1 MSALGA
7 AGATFN
13 DLKPAG
19 GPNDQRVEI
28 GGSLLERA
36 MLNEKEALTTLFRQ
50 FIPPTERIE
59 FAEYFGTD
67 GLLGLGNKSFA
78 CLTDRRLASL
88 RVGILGKVWYQ
99 DGFLEHTNSGVIH
112 QPSLLG
118 LYILLGFTI
127 ILWMFMGTALLN
139 VARGGFSEL
148 LSFLLLLFILP
159 LMLWLAVKLFY
170 ARVKCGF
177 VWWVREGIAVYTFT
191 NRSRMRRANHLYRL
205 CVDMRDERI
214 RALGRSLT

>member
-7 AGATFN
+7 ASASLGEFR
-13 DLKPAG
+13 PSG
-19 GPNDQRVEI
+19 GPDDQRVQMEA
-28 GGSLLERA
+28 SLMDRA
-36 MLNEKEALTTLFRQ
+36 KQNDKEALTTIFRQ
-50 FIPPTERIE
+50 FIPPTEKIE

-67 GLLGLGNKSFA
+67 GIFGFGNKSFA

-127 ILWMFMGTALLN
+127 LGWMVLGAGLLDAVN
-139 VARGGFSEL
+139 GGFEEL
-148 LSFLLLLFILP
+148 LSFLFLLALLPLLLW
-159 LMLWLAVKLFY
+159 LMVKLFY

-205 CVDMRDERI
+205 CVDARDERL
-214 RALGRSLT
+214 RALGRLQS